1 MTESLINEWLADCKD
16 VAPSELHMFA
26 RTLSEDNEI
35 VRALYMLLEERTKY
49 SELMDEVC
57 NQLYNFY
64 RSREIELQRFTLQ
77 FLPTLI
83 YIYLNSAA
91 HGDIKSCRSL
101 ETLLIGLYNLEVVDK
116 SGQQK
121 AISFRLPSLAMLSI
135 YHEPASLAPASLTES
150 AVRRF
155 EECNSKLVSWGP
167 LQQVETLNAQNR
179 LKVMTALLFIYNQQ
193 LGYIN
198 KFALEQLCKVATKL
212 VTQGFMKPGHHQR
225 SSYGSESSF
234 VPRLLPRIPVSS
246 QFLLEFLHA
255 VYFAMYNECWYVGT
269 QAIEDIHN
277 RACYE
282 AYPNVMLVTNAI
294 RNSASSG
301 APGQPSD
308 GPIGISVALSPAT
321 TTPTISKSMITN
333 ASFRTKKL
341 PDDLDEKLFAVE
353 LSNCQAEKQQRP
365 AVSGSHKR
373 RPWHW
378 KHALPN
384 SVDKKDTGAGKAQ
397 SSSSLESSR
406 RGSICSSSQ
415 SSPIKSSPK
424 KSKDQQSKKT
434 SIDNKDD
441 INQKTRKDSNVMCD
455 STFSDDRLA
464 ANAHLYSLLEEQALG
479 EIIRESV
486 ENVYIEGNSRSMY
499 YCATAALSSNT
510 WYYHSSYNT
519 VGWHDIPIQVIKD
532 DTIGEGKGNLVSIME
547 ESESTEPNRIGSMRQ
562 SKDQKTASKI
572 TNFPVLG
579 KKPKEKEG
587 KVTKNAHIASEKEK
601 KLSSQATS
609 KESIKGSLS
618 MLNSEQQA
626 EIDANVNGCAIRKKN
641 NVENNAIIIDPN
653 VALIDGERLALSRET
668 DVTDGN
674 NMENSINL
682 RAHNETESIGSSIQ
696 ISSV

>member
-16 VAPSELHMFA
+16 VSQSELHTFA
-26 RTLSEDNEI
+26 STLSQDNEI

-49 SELMDEVC
+49 SELMDTVC

-135 YHEPASLAPASLTES
+135 FHQPETLAPASLTVS

-155 EECNSKLVSWGP
+155 EECNTKLVSWGP

-198 KFALEQLCKVATKL
+198 KFAMEQLCKVATKL

-246 QFLLEFLHA
+246 QFLLEFSHA
-255 VYFAMYNECWYVGT
+255 VYFAMYNECWYVAN

-282 AYPNVMLVTNAI
+282 AYPSVMLVTNAI

-301 APGQPSD
+301 APGQGSD

-321 TTPTISKSMITN
+321 TTPTVSKSMITN

-353 LSNCQAEKQQRP
+353 LSNCQVEKQQQP
-365 AVSGSHKR
+365 TVSGSSKR

-378 KHALPN
+378 KHALPS
-384 SVDKKDTGAGKAQ
+384 SVDKKDTGVGKAH
-397 SSSSLESSR
+397 SSSSLEGSR
-406 RGSICSSSQ
+406 RGSVCSSH

-424 KSKDQQSKKT
+424 RSKDQQSKKAT
-434 SIDNKDD
+434 HENKDD
-441 INQKTRKDSNVMCD
+441 ASQKARKESSIKCD
-455 STFSDDRLA
+455 STFGDDRLA
-464 ANAHLYSLLEEQALG
+464 ANAHLYSVLEEQALG

-486 ENVYIEGNSRSMY
+486 ENLYTEGNRSIG
-499 YCATAALSSNT
+499 YCATAALSSNI
-510 WYYHSSYNT
+510 WYCHFSYT
-519 VGWHDIPIQVIKD
+519 VGWHDIPIQVVKD
-532 DTIGEGKGNLVSIME
+532 ETTGEGKSNLVSITE
-547 ESESTEPNRIGSMRQ
+547 EQESTEPNRVGSMRQ

-579 KKPKEKEG
+579 KKPKEKES
-587 KVTKNAHIASEKEK
+587 KVTKNAHVTSEKEK
-601 KLSSQATS
+601 KLGSQTTS
-609 KESIKGSLS
+609 RENIKGSLS
-618 MLNSEQQA
+618 MLNNDQT
-626 EIDANVNGCAIRKKN
+626 DVDGNVNGCAIRKKN
-641 NVENNAIIIDPN
+641 NSVENNAIIIDPN
-653 VALIDGERLALSRET
+653 VALIDNERLGSLGG
-668 DVTDGN
+668 DVNDGGN
-674 NMENSINL
+674 IENSMNL
-682 RAHNETESIGSSIQ
+682 RAHNETESMGASIQ
-696 ISSV
+696 VSSV